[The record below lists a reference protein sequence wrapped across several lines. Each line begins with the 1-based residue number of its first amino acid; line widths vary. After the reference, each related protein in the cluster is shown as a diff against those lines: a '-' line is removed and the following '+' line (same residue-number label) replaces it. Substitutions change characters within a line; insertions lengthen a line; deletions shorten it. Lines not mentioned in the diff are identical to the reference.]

1 MECCLFL
8 VTSVSYFAAA
18 CTIEHG
24 VARFKFQNVI
34 WFSSECCGTKILAPN
49 WRKYSSATQF
59 GDLSLT
65 VLYLHHWSYVY
76 IDLRTWFDFD
86 NTSEFFFLG
95 GGISCMPQ
103 TRKCSAATYLFL
115 LHMHLHHWTWG
126 ILLAVGLGPEPCFW
140 GFYALIWKCF
150 FTLVTAI
157 LLLLLGPD
165 TSGLIGTACIGMK
178 PSLLRISDT
187 LFPW

>member
-1 MECCLFL
+1 MLWDKNSCTELEKIFFCHSIWWPQFNCFVSPPLILCL
-8 VTSVSYFAAA
+8 
-18 CTIEHG
+18 
-24 VARFKFQNVI
+24 
-34 WFSSECCGTKILAPN
+34 
-49 WRKYSSATQF
+49 AT
-59 GDLSLT
+59 LE
-65 VLYLHHWSYVY
+65 
-76 IDLRTWFDFD
+76 LRTWFDFD
-86 NTSEFFFLG
+86 NTSEIFFFFFFLGG

-126 ILLAVGLGPEPCFW
+126 ILLPVGLGPDRALLRR
-140 GFYALIWKCF
+140 FYALIWKYS

-157 LLLLLGPD
+157 LLLLLLGPD